1 MNLAKQVLQ
10 GDYSRLFFHKQGRV
24 RMLLNHSRTDA
35 QALVKEPA
43 LIRLAESGQVTGKVL
58 RLRLMVTV
66 FVIGYPHVLH
76 VSTWF
81 SF

>member
-1 MNLAKQVLQ
+1 
-10 GDYSRLFFHKQGRV
+10 
-24 RMLLNHSRTDA
+24 MLLNHSRTDA

-66 FVIGYPHVLH
+66 VVSGCVLKLGVVVADKAICFRFAGRGLH
-76 VSTWF
+76 HGAMELT
-81 SF
+81 